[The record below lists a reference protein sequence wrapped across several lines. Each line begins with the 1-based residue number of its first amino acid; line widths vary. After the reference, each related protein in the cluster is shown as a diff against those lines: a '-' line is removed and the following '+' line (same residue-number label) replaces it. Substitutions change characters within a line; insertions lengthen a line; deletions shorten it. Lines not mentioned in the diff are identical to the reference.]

1 MWGRIKALI
10 VKEFLSTLK
19 DKRSRAVIMALP
31 FFQLMVFPYATTLD
45 VTYIRLAVLNKDSG
59 TLGRDLAARF
69 TAGRGFKLVATLTHD
84 AEITQFI
91 NTGDVDFVLHIGENF
106 SQDLKQSRAA
116 PVQLIVDGRN
126 SNTALILLDYAGQI
140 IADFNRE
147 LATQPLPSHLV
158 ERAWFNPN
166 LLSLW
171 SVLPG
176 FLAIITL
183 VATLSI
189 TGFAV
194 AREKEVGTFQQLLVT
209 PLHPLEIVIGKTVPA
224 LVIGLAE
231 SVIILLV
238 SVYWYGVPLIGNLL
252 LLYLGLFFFL
262 LSSIGT
268 GLMIS
273 SLARTQQQALLGAFF
288 FIVPTVILS
297 GFATPIANMPEWIQA
312 LTYLN
317 PMRYFLAI
325 SRGIFLKDAPAE
337 FVFAQIW
344 PMALIALAALF
355 LAAWLF
361 RRRLY

>member
-1 MWGRIKALI
+1 MWGRISALI
-10 VKEFLSTLK
+10 IKEFLATLK
-19 DKRSRAVIMALP
+19 DKRSRGVIIALP
-31 FFQLMVFPYATTLD
+31 FFQLLIFPHATTLD
-45 VTYIRLAVLNKDSG
+45 VTSIRLAVLNKDSG
-59 TLGRDLAARF
+59 TLGRDLVARF
-69 TAGRGFKLVATLTHD
+69 TAGQGFRLVATLTHD
-84 AEITQFI
+84 AGITPLVK
-91 NTGDVDFVLHIGENF
+91 TGKVDLVLHIGENF
-106 SQDLKQSRAA
+106 SQNLKQGLSA

-126 SNTALILLDYAGQI
+126 SNTALILLNYTGQI
-140 IADFNRE
+140 VADFNRE
-147 LATQPLPSHLV
+147 MANQPLPAHLV

-166 LLSLW
+166 LLSFW
-171 SVLPG
+171 SMLPG

-209 PLHPLEIVIGKTVPA
+209 PLRPMEIVIGKTIPA
-224 LVIGLAE
+224 LIIGLGE
-231 SVIILLV
+231 SIVILLIA
-238 SVYWYGVPLIGNLL
+238 VYGYEVPLIGNLL

-297 GFATPIANMPEWIQA
+297 GFASPIANMPEWIQI

-317 PMRYFLAI
+317 PMRYFLEI
-325 SRGIFLKDAPAE
+325 SHGIFLKDASFG
-337 FVFAQIW
+337 FVLARVW
-344 PMALIALAALF
+344 PMALIASTALL